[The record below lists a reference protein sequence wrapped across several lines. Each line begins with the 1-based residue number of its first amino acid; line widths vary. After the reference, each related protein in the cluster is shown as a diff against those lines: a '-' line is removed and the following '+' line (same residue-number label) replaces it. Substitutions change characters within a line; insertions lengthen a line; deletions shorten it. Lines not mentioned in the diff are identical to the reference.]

1 MTNSNF
7 NEVINKQIKICKS
20 LLEVKGEEYDA
31 DSKDRLHSF
40 KVAAALQST
49 TPLKALAGM
58 LAKHIVSIYDMC
70 ESGDGSIEK
79 WTEKISDSI
88 NYLLLLK
95 AMICED
101 KMEKSDE

>member
-1 MTNSNF
+1 MTNSDF
-7 NEVINKQIKICKS
+7 DKIINKQIETCKA
-20 LLEVKGEEYDA
+20 LLEIKGEEYDA

-40 KVAAALQST
+40 KVAAVLQST
-49 TPLKALAGM
+49 TPAKALSGM

-70 ESGDGSIEK
+70 ENGSDSIEK

-95 AMICED
+95 AIVCED
-101 KMEKSDE
+101 KMEKNNE